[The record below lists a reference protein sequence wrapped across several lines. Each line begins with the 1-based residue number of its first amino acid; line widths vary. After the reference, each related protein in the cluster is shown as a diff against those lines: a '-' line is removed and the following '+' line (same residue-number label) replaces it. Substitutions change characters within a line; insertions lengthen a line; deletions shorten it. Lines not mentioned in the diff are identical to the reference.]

1 MPARVAS
8 PSPLPAPPAQ
18 LAPPALLAWSRA
30 GPGRAGAFPAFAL
43 ILALALALS
52 LVLAATGPG
61 HAQDQGPPMSAIDW
75 LSDSVAVPPVAAPDV
90 TDGTG
95 GTEGTGGS
103 TGAAGLGAGGPT
115 LPATVLFPDTT
126 ADPGAFSPHL
136 DPVAPVSV
144 APLDAPGTAPDS
156 IGILAP
162 AVTGLPPGLWGN
174 ARPEDVARRIRA
186 ERPEMLPALQ
196 ALLQTILLAELD
208 PPRGPG
214 GDGREVFLA
223 RVDKLLEMGAL
234 EQANA
239 LLERAPRDDPQVI
252 RRHFDVAL
260 LLGQEQPLCEV
271 LAASPQ
277 LSPTYQARIF
287 CLARA
292 GNWESA
298 ALLLG
303 TGTVLELIPEEDAEL
318 FARFLDPDLFEE
330 EPPLALPRNPTPLTF
345 RMYEAIGQAIPTQGL
360 PLAFAHSDLRANI
373 GWKARVEAGERLART
388 GAVSDNQL
396 YGLYSERR
404 AAASG
409 GVWDRVAAVQK
420 LERAMR
426 AGYRA
431 GTAEALPAL
440 WDALAQARV
449 EVPIARILGPK
460 LANMGLEGDAGQLA
474 FRMALLSD
482 DYETHATQAKPEA
495 AFDRLLVGLARGML
509 TEAAPDDARARA
521 VVDGF
526 TAAGPPPR
534 LAALV
539 ESNRLGEA
547 ILRAITLLAEGTSGD
562 LDQVTDALALLR
574 AVGLEDTAR
583 RTALEFLILDRQG

>member
-1 MPARVAS
+1 MQADALFPFRSDRLADPRRCHLRSRRIGPGGGGARAALRGIGRVA
-8 PSPLPAPPAQ
+8 
-18 LAPPALLAWSRA
+18 ALLLAVTA
-30 GPGRAGAFPAFAL
+30 PAAAQDPG
-43 ILALALALS
+43 
-52 LVLAATGPG
+52 AAT
-61 HAQDQGPPMSAIDW
+61 AASDQGAPMSAIDW
-75 LSDSVAVPPVAAPDV
+75 LSDSVTLPSATA
-90 TDGTG
+90 GN
-95 GTEGTGGS
+95 
-103 TGAAGLGAGGPT
+103 GAAAGGPT
-115 LPATVLFPDTT
+115 LPASALLPGAT
-126 ADPGAFSPHL
+126 ATEPGAFSPHL
-136 DPVAPVSV
+136 APVAPVAV
-144 APLDAPGTAPDS
+144 APLAAPGAGPAS
-156 IGILAP
+156 IGILSP
-162 AVTGLPPGLWGN
+162 AVTGLPAGLWGVG
-174 ARPEDVARRIRA
+174 RPDDVARRILA

-208 PPRGPG
+208 PPRGPDETGNG
-214 GDGREVFLA
+214 GRDVFLA

-239 LLERAPRDDPQVI
+239 LLQRAPRTDPQVI

-260 LLGQEQPLCEV
+260 LLGEEQPLCET

-292 GNWESA
+292 GDWDGA

-303 TGTVLELIPEEDAEL
+303 TGTALDLISEDDADL
-318 FARFLDPDLFEE
+318 FARFLDPDLFED
-330 EPPLALPRNPTPLTF
+330 EPPLEVPLNPTPLTF

-409 GVWDRVAAVQK
+409 GVWDRVTALQE

-440 WDALAQARV
+440 WDALTAARV
-449 EVPIARILGPK
+449 EVPIARIIGPD
-460 LANMGLEGDAGQLA
+460 LAAMDLDGPAGQLA

-482 DYETHATQAKPEA
+482 DYEAEA
-495 AFDRLLVGLARGML
+495 ARATPQAPFERLLVAIARGL
-509 TEAAPDDARARA
+509 VGGTDARDTGEDERVRA

-526 TAAGPPPR
+526 AAAGPPPR

-539 ESNRLGEA
+539 DGDRLGEA

-574 AVGLEDTAR
+574 SVGLEDTAR